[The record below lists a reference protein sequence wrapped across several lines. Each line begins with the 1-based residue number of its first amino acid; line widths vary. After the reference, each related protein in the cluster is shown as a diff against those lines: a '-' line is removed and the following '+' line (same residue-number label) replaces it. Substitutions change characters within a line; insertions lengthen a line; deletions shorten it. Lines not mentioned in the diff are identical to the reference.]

1 MTFKNSDDL
10 SNVISNDFV
19 AKTMLTE
26 YFTTNKA
33 NNAAAKYLYN
43 EFPEYFVWDQQKKI
57 WNPRK
62 QGHVIGRVVVANP
75 TEGER
80 YYLRLLLG
88 HVKGATCFNDLK
100 NVNGI
105 RVESFREAAL
115 LHGLLESD
123 DYLEHCLYE
132 ASLYQ
137 MSYSLRRL
145 FATILVY
152 CNPSNPKL
160 LWSNF
165 ENALCDDFV
174 KIEGLSTNQ
183 IKVKALQS
191 INSTL
196 ESMGKN
202 LDCYGI
208 SDVANLQFNDST
220 SKDLQDELAIIVSK
234 DDIYAASLLNFEQ
247 RKAYDA
253 ILEKVFG
260 EKTGC
265 FFIDGPGGTG
275 KTFLY
280 RALLATVRSRGFIAL
295 ATATSGVAASLLP
308 GGRTAHS
315 RFKIPI
321 NIQEFTTC
329 TVSKQSALAELLRKA
344 LLIIW
349 DEASMARRQAIE
361 ALNKLL
367 QDINESALPF
377 GCKVVVFGGDFRQV
391 LPVVP
396 KASREETIDASLL
409 SSTLWNSL
417 EKIRLTQNMRAK
429 FDNSFCDFLLRVG
442 DSKKLVVIDDKI
454 RIYTSYASPLCE

>member
-1 MTFKNSDDL
+1 M
-10 SNVISNDFV
+10 
-19 AKTMLTE
+19 
-26 YFTTNKA
+26 
-33 NNAAAKYLYN
+33 
-43 EFPEYFVWDQQKKI
+43 
-57 WNPRK
+57 
-62 QGHVIGRVVVANP
+62 IGRVVVANP

-174 KIEGLSTNQ
+174 KIGGLSTNQ

-208 SDVANLQFNDST
+208 SDVANLQFDDST
-220 SKDLQDELAIIVSK
+220 SKDLQDELAIIISE
-234 DDIYAASLLNFEQ
+234 DDIYVASLLNFEQ
-247 RKAYDA
+247 
-253 ILEKVFG
+253 
-260 EKTGC
+260 
-265 FFIDGPGGTG
+265 
-275 KTFLY
+275 
-280 RALLATVRSRGFIAL
+280 
-295 ATATSGVAASLLP
+295 
-308 GGRTAHS
+308 
-315 RFKIPI
+315 
-321 NIQEFTTC
+321 
-329 TVSKQSALAELLRKA
+329 
-344 LLIIW
+344 
-349 DEASMARRQAIE
+349 
-361 ALNKLL
+361 
-367 QDINESALPF
+367 
-377 GCKVVVFGGDFRQV
+377 
-391 LPVVP
+391 
-396 KASREETIDASLL
+396 
-409 SSTLWNSL
+409 
-417 EKIRLTQNMRAK
+417 
-429 FDNSFCDFLLRVG
+429 
-442 DSKKLVVIDDKI
+442 
-454 RIYTSYASPLCE
+454 